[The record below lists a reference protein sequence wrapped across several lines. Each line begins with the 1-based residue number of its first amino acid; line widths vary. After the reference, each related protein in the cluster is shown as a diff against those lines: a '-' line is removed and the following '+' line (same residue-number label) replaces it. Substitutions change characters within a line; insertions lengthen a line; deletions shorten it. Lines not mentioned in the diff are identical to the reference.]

1 MGVMRKNLLL
11 ALMFLSFAWQANA
24 SVTVEQSTEPDY
36 VINGGYSEA
45 TAEEIMLV
53 KSRVNGQPSEPLAA
67 QSHNKFVRF
76 WRNVY
81 GYLDPAQDT
90 DERIHHN
97 IHMSPNVRDL

>member
-1 MGVMRKNLLL
+1 MKKNLFI
-11 ALMFLSFAWQANA
+11 AIVFMTFAFNQANA

-36 VINGGYSEA
+36 IINNGYSSA
-45 TAEEIMLV
+45 TAEEITIV
-53 KSRVNGQPSEPLAA
+53 KSRIAGKPYEPVSA

-90 DERIHHN
+90 DERIHHD
-97 IHMSPNVRDL
+97 IHLSPNVRDL